1 LEFAQARR
9 PTGHQSHEG
18 GRSVPGATALP
29 KWRPQRPEMRSF
41 RKRSRQSLTVLM
53 LQDWLRLTAAKVCP
67 PAKPRMIR
75 TRRTSSA
82 RRLWLRLMRFNSRPS
97 RGLNLKGA
105 GMKKTIPQDR
115 QMSLL
120 QCTSAVDLSC
130 DHLLR
135 AGNRPSRSLGVNG
148 PGSAISSRAAC
159 TWPHTF
165 HNRTPRTRESS
176 K

>member
-41 RKRSRQSLTVLM
+41 RKRSRQSLTVLT

-97 RGLNLKGA
+97 GGLNLKGA

-115 QMSLL
+115 QTSLL

-135 AGNRPSRSLGVNG
+135 AGQPSFEILRCDWPWLGDQF
-148 PGSAISSRAAC
+148 ASRLHLA
-159 TWPHTF
+159 PHIPQQNTT
-165 HNRTPRTRESS
+165 HAGVL
-176 K
+176 